1 MLSIWETPAKA
12 IGRASVA
19 ITDFIIF
26 VGFRSFSGFWV
37 FFWLSGVF
45 SGFFF
50 GFFLLTIVEMLF
62 LLFFYPISVF
72 LCVSFRTDCF
82 MIW

>member
-26 VGFRSFSGFWV
+26 VGFRSFSGFWMF
-37 FFWLSGVF
+37 FFWF
-45 SGFFF
+45 SGFFRVF
-50 GFFLLTIVEMLF
+50 SDVFLLTIVEMLF
-62 LLFFYPISVF
+62 LLFFLSN
-72 LCVSFRTDCF
+72 
-82 MIW
+82 

>member
-26 VGFRSFSGFWV
+26 VGFRSFSGFWM
-37 FFWLSGVF
+37 FFWFSGVF
-45 SGFFF
+45 SGFFRI
-50 GFFLLTIVEMLF
+50 FLLTIVEMLF
-62 LLFFYPISVF
+62 FAFFYPISVF
-72 LCVSFRTDCF
+72 LYVSLRTDCF